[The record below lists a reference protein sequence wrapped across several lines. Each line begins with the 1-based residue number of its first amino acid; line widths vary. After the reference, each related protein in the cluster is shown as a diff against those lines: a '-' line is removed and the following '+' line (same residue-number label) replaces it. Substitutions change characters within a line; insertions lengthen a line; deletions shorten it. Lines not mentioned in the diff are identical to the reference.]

1 MGFTCLQNNNAQQT
15 SSFHEEL
22 EPISHREPCFGPILP
37 WATMFL
43 SRTWAH
49 LPWGTMFWTYLPWA
63 TMFPLKDLGPFAQRK
78 LQLAFSLGK
87 LRKLPILLRKVAS
100 LSLFEKKL
108 AYEVAQRLHPFFPL
122 KMRIWRKKKTFGPL
136 DLLNHKCFFFEMV
149 V

>member
-1 MGFTCLQNNNAQQT
+1 
-15 SSFHEEL
+15 
-22 EPISHREPCFGPILP
+22 
-37 WATMFL
+37 
-43 SRTWAH
+43 
-49 LPWGTMFWTYLPWA
+49 MFWTYLPWA

-122 KMRIWRKKKTFGPL
+122 KMRI
-136 DLLNHKCFFFEMV
+136 
-149 V
+149 